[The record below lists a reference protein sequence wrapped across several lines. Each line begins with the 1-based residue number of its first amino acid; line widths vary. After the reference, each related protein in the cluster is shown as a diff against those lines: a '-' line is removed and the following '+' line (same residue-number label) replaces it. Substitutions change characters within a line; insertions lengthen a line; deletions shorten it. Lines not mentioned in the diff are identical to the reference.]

1 MKTRDLIGLVATA
14 ATLSGCMSMP
24 DTSPQEISLSV
35 SPEMASC
42 NAYQHGFLT
51 GSYDP
56 SRKTIMV
63 QRSRG
68 SVDIFCS
75 ASGYMDQRVSI
86 VPDDSAWGFA
96 GKLVVDFGP
105 VNYGRSLYPS
115 SVEIVM
121 QRAPA

>member
-1 MKTRDLIGLVATA
+1 
-14 ATLSGCMSMP
+14 MP

-35 SPEMASC
+35 TPEMASC

-51 GSYDP
+51 GRYDS

-68 SVDIFCS
+68 SVDIFCL
-75 ASGYMDQRVSI
+75 APGYMDQRVSI

-105 VNYGRSLYPS
+105 INYGRSLYPS
-115 SVEIVM
+115 TVQIIM